1 MCLNYARRIWIKLLF
16 PTPLCWM
23 LLNIIS
29 WSVMIQAQ
37 TTSHNPKTIILSLEI
52 FSNQRGNT
60 SDLLINSFCCWLFD
74 HGVIIILCEECLE
87 CVWGRERLLC
97 WSDGSRLISGT
108 GWQSPAPANLD
119 TRPSPGPQVWPGS
132 NMRWG
137 TGHEFY
143 FLWTSYSFCEDDTI
157 DLLKRVDSIQTQRQR
172 GQASWMAP
180 KKL

>member
-29 WSVMIQAQ
+29 WSVMIPAQ

-74 HGVIIILCEECLE
+74 HGVIIIPCEECLE
-87 CVWGRERLLC
+87 CVRGRERLRC

-119 TRPSPGPQVWPGS
+119 TRAPGLARLQHAMRDWTRGVLISLDQLFILWRWHHRLVKASRQYPDTKAEGS
-132 NMRWG
+132 GFMNG
-137 TGHEFY
+137 
-143 FLWTSYSFCEDDTI
+143 S
-157 DLLKRVDSIQTQRQR
+157 
-172 GQASWMAP
+172 
-180 KKL
+180 

>member
-29 WSVMIQAQ
+29 WSVMIPAQ

-52 FSNQRGNT
+52 FLNQHGNT

-74 HGVIIILCEECLE
+74 HGVIIILVRYAWNVSGVVRGCAADQMDPG
-87 CVWGRERLLC
+87 WYRARGDNHQLLP
-97 WSDGSRLISGT
+97 IST
-108 GWQSPAPANLD
+108 
-119 TRPSPGPQVWPGS
+119 PGPQVWPGS

-137 TGHEFY
+137 TGHEEFY